1 MAPFAVDLRR
11 MTMYTDYVPVLSFRV
26 TDSENEQ
33 IKREAEAAGMTI
45 SEWVRYRTLGAAS
58 PASARYDALASRVET
73 LEGALRLAGLE
84 NAITQA
90 RSVIARKEKG

>member
-1 MAPFAVDLRR
+1 MPKSFDLLR
-11 MTMYTDYVPVLSFRV
+11 MTMYTDHVPVLSFRV

-33 IKREAEAAGMTI
+33 LKRAAEAAGMTI

-90 RSVIARKEKG
+90 RSVIARKEQD

>member
-1 MAPFAVDLRR
+1 
-11 MTMYTDYVPVLSFRV
+11 MTMYTGHVPVLSFRV

-84 NAITQA
+84 KAITQA
-90 RSVIARKEKG
+90 RSVIERKEED

>member
-1 MAPFAVDLRR
+1 
-11 MTMYTDYVPVLSFRV
+11 MYTTDVPVLSFRV

-73 LEGALRLAGLE
+73 LDGALRLAGLE
-84 NAITQA
+84 KAITQA
-90 RSVIARKEKG
+90 RSVIARKEGD

>member
-1 MAPFAVDLRR
+1 
-11 MTMYTDYVPVLSFRV
+11 MYTGYVPVLSFRV

-33 IKREAEAAGMTI
+33 IKREAEAAGMSI

-84 NAITQA
+84 NAIAQA
-90 RSVIARKEKG
+90 RSIIVRKEED

>member
-1 MAPFAVDLRR
+1 
-11 MTMYTDYVPVLSFRV
+11 VLSFRI

-84 NAITQA
+84 KAIAQA
-90 RSVIARKEKG
+90 RSVIERKDED

>member
-1 MAPFAVDLRR
+1 
-11 MTMYTDYVPVLSFRV
+11 MTMYTDDVPVLSFRV

-58 PASARYDALASRVET
+58 SASARYDALASRVET

-84 NAITQA
+84 KAITQA
-90 RSVIARKEKG
+90 QSVIARKEED

>member
-1 MAPFAVDLRR
+1 M
-11 MTMYTDYVPVLSFRV
+11 LSFRI

-84 NAITQA
+84 KAIAQA
-90 RSVIARKEKG
+90 RSVIERKDED

>member
-1 MAPFAVDLRR
+1 
-11 MTMYTDYVPVLSFRV
+11 MYTDCVPVLSCRV
-26 TDSENEQ
+26 TDSESEQ

-73 LEGALRLAGLE
+73 LEGAMRLAGLE
-84 NAITQA
+84 EAVAQA
-90 RSVIARKEKG
+90 RSVIARKGPD

>member
-1 MAPFAVDLRR
+1 MRTWIDRR
-11 MTMYTDYVPVLSFRV
+11 CMTMYTDHVPVLSFRV

-33 IKREAEAAGMTI
+33 IKRQAEAAGMTI

-84 NAITQA
+84 QAITQA
-90 RSVIARKEKG
+90 RSVIERKEED

>member
-1 MAPFAVDLRR
+1 M
-11 MTMYTDYVPVLSFRV
+11 PVLSFRV

-84 NAITQA
+84 KAITQA
-90 RSVIARKEKG
+90 RSVIERKDED

>member
-1 MAPFAVDLRR
+1 MVP
-11 MTMYTDYVPVLSFRV
+11 MPVLSFRV
-26 TDSENEQ
+26 TAGEDER

-58 PASARYDALASRVET
+58 PASARYDALASRVDT

-84 NAITQA
+84 KAISEA
-90 RSVIARKEKG
+90 RAVLEPKKEE

>member
-1 MAPFAVDLRR
+1 

-33 IKREAEAAGMTI
+33 IKREAEAAGMSI

-84 NAITQA
+84 NAIAQA
-90 RSVIARKEKG
+90 RSVIARKEEE

>member
-1 MAPFAVDLRR
+1 M
-11 MTMYTDYVPVLSFRV
+11 LSFRV

-58 PASARYDALASRVET
+58 PASARYDALANRVET

-84 NAITQA
+84 KAITQA
-90 RSVIARKEKG
+90 QSVIARKEEERKEED

>member
-1 MAPFAVDLRR
+1 
-11 MTMYTDYVPVLSFRV
+11 MTMYTDRVPVLSFRV

-45 SEWVRYRTLGAAS
+45 SEWVRFRTLGAAS

-84 NAITQA
+84 EAITQA
-90 RSVIARKEKG
+90 QSVITRKE

>member
-1 MAPFAVDLRR
+1 
-11 MTMYTDYVPVLSFRV
+11 MTMYTDHVPVLSFRV

-33 IKREAEAAGMTI
+33 IKRGAEAAGMTI

-90 RSVIARKEKG
+90 RSVIARKEED

>member
-1 MAPFAVDLRR
+1 
-11 MTMYTDYVPVLSFRV
+11 MTMYTEHVPVLSFRV

-73 LEGALRLAGLE
+73 LEGALRLAGLDR
-84 NAITQA
+84 AITRA
-90 RSVIARKEKG
+90 RSVIAGKQED